1 MIAEDWKG
9 RRTLRDCMRPFSSNQ
24 DALMA
29 DAPMLER
36 IARVLCKQRWR
47 DPDEVVVG
55 EICAAGQTWLGWH
68 GFVSDARDVLMA
80 IRDLSPAALAT
91 FEAEGHGAHHSDFAD
106 RWRALMDLEIAERE
120 CKAVEI

>member
-9 RRTLRDCMRPFSSNQ
+9 RRTLRDCMRPFSMNQ
-24 DALMA
+24 DTLVA

-47 DPDEVVVG
+47 DPDELVVG
-55 EICAAGQTWLGWH
+55 ENFAAGQTWLGWH
-68 GFVSDARDVLMA
+68 GFISDARDVLIA
-80 IRDLSPAALAT
+80 IRELSPGTLAA
-91 FEAEGHGAHHSDFAD
+91 FQAEGDNESDFAD
-106 RWRALMDLEIAERE
+106 RWRVLMDLEIAERE